1 MGRSARVAGHGLIVV
16 LLTLVTHVGGLAWL
30 LSLAFPRRWL
40 GFLLSYAALF
50 GMAHLAAPALGRQ
63 AVPCFGEP
71 LRMQSVAYCLTLRN
85 FVTPEMAQVAGA
97 AAEAVARAY
106 PGTVTLALDG
116 SFPFLD
122 GMPLLPHLSHDDGQK
137 LDFAFS
143 YMKDGAYA
151 PGITRSP
158 FGYWAFELDNET
170 DCPPV
175 RLTTRW
181 NMTWLQGLWPDRPLE
196 PERTA
201 ALARALLADPMVGK
215 VFLEPPLARQ
225 LGLKDAKLRFQ
236 GCRAARH
243 DDHIHAE
250 L

>member
-1 MGRSARVAGHGLIVV
+1 
-16 LLTLVTHVGGLAWL
+16 
-30 LSLAFPRRWL
+30 
-40 GFLLSYAALF
+40 
-50 GMAHLAAPALGRQ
+50 
-63 AVPCFGEP
+63 
-71 LRMQSVAYCLTLRN
+71 MQSVAYCLTLRN
-85 FVTPEMAQVAGA
+85 FVTPEMALVAGT
-97 AAEAVARAY
+97 AAEAVARDY
-106 PGTVTLALDG
+106 PGAVTLALDG

-122 GMPLLPHLSHDDGQK
+122 GMPLLPHLSHDNGQK

-143 YMKDGAYA
+143 YMKDGTYA
-151 PGITRSP
+151 PGITRSL

-175 RLTTRW
+175 WLTTRW
-181 NMTWLQGLWPDRPLE
+181 NMTWLQALWPDRPLE

-215 VFLEPPLARQ
+215 VFVEPPLARQ

-243 DDHIHAE
+243 DDHIHAQ